1 MEKEE
6 FLMKLAGVE
15 DEDGATSA
23 RLQYYNKVK
32 TNYLMTDQVLVQYLI
47 N

>member
-32 TNYLMTDQVLVQYLI
+32 TLI
-47 N
+47 I